1 MPETVIIL
9 STHAVRLAVDLPG
22 TARLEGTGRSL
33 PYRVGGKHL
42 LAEQIM
48 GGKRRDVV
56 GLIDSYVRVI
66 ADVGV
71 VVRSTVG
78 PIARV
83 EICVGARFRRRGVVV
98 DTGLPRPN

>member
-1 MPETVIIL
+1 M
-9 STHAVRLAVDLPG
+9 
-22 TARLEGTGRSL
+22 
-33 PYRVGGKHL
+33 
-42 LAEQIM
+42 
-48 GGKRRDVV
+48 
-56 GLIDSYVRVI
+56 LIDSYVRVI

-83 EICVGARFRRRGVVV
+83 EICVGAGFRRRGVVF